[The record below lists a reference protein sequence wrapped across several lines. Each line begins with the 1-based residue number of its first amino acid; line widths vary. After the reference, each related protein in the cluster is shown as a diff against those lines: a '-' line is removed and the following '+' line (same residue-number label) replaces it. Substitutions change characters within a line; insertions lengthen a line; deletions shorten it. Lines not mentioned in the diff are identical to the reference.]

1 MTKIEKKIIEFI
13 EKNKMWIFL
22 SVITILALIVRYKLL
37 TFKSDDYIRFLKVW
51 FDFFRQN
58 GFAGLKNYPGDYN
71 APYMTIM
78 ALLSYIPIKDI
89 YLIKGI
95 SIVFDIVLAVS
106 AALLVKEL
114 VSKDKKWLSILTYI
128 IVLFLPQIILNGSFW
143 GQCDSMY
150 TSFCILALYFLVKE
164 KYIKSFI
171 FLGLAFAFK
180 LQFIFIL
187 PIFIILYFSKKKF
200 SLLNFLIIPGV
211 NFVLCIPALIVGKP
225 IIECL
230 TVYFKQ
236 TKTYENNL
244 TANFINIYQIV
255 NNNPEYMRFAG
266 LALSLVICI
275 VVLYYTL
282 EKKIKWNNEK
292 IITLTLWFLIVLTYT
307 LPCMHERY
315 LFIGEIL
322 SIIYYICYRKNGS
335 IVALININAI
345 ITYSSY
351 LFGSV
356 DINYD
361 IMAIIYLVVI
371 LYFSKNTYKLLESDS
386 KE

>member
-1 MTKIEKKIIEFI
+1 MTKIEKKIIEFV

-22 SVITILALIVRYKLL
+22 SAITILALIVRYKLL
-37 TFKSDDYIRFLKVW
+37 DFKSDDYISFLKGW

-78 ALLSYIPIKDI
+78 ALLSYIPIKDL
-89 YLIKGI
+89 YLIKGV

-128 IVLFLPQIILNGSFW
+128 IVLFLPQVILNGSFW

-200 SLLNFLIIPGV
+200 SLLNFLIIPAV

-236 TKTYENNL
+236 TKTYEDRL

-266 LALSLVICI
+266 LALSLVICM
-275 VVLYYTL
+275 VVLYYVL

-292 IITLTLWFLIVLTYT
+292 IITLALWFLVVLTYT

-351 LFGSV
+351 LFGSTN
-356 DINYD
+356 ISFD
-361 IMAIIYLVVI
+361 IMAITYLVVI
-371 LYFSKNTYKLLESDS
+371 LYFSKNTFKLLESDS

>member
-1 MTKIEKKIIEFI
+1 MTKIEKKIIEFV

-22 SVITILALIVRYKLL
+22 SAITILALIVRYKLL
-37 TFKSDDYIRFLKVW
+37 DFKSDDYISFLKGW

-78 ALLSYIPIKDI
+78 ALLSYIPIKDL
-89 YLIKGI
+89 YLIKGV

-128 IVLFLPQIILNGSFW
+128 IVLFLPQVILNGSFW

-200 SLLNFLIIPGV
+200 SLLNFLIIPAV

-236 TKTYENNL
+236 TKTYEDRL

-266 LALSLVICI
+266 LALSLVICM
-275 VVLYYTL
+275 VVLYYVL

-292 IITLTLWFLIVLTYT
+292 IITLALWFLVVLTYT

-351 LFGSV
+351 LFGSTN
-356 DINYD
+356 ISFD

-371 LYFSKNTYKLLESDS
+371 LYFSKNTFKLLESDS